1 MNNYKWVFRQNGG
14 TATADNIAGKLFLS
28 DYTPLVRESIQN
40 SLDAAIDKDQIP
52 VKVSYKFGKIEL
64 TEDSPFFELEK
75 WVEGGMEKF
84 PDKDKR
90 TYKNLRNIKDT
101 LSSIKRK
108 GVISFLEVSDENTTG
123 MDYTT
128 DKRKQSGTK
137 FYSFAKSLGNSS
149 KAQKNT
155 SAGSH
160 GVGKVVFQKISK
172 LNTIFVSS
180 KSTEDDQELFEG
192 VSELCTSL
200 IDDKEYEYRG
210 YFCINDDQEPTTEHV
225 KIPTPFQRNTY
236 GTSVFVMGVEDE
248 EEQQIKH
255 LREIEKAVVDN
266 FWLSILQDKLVVQ
279 IGDTE
284 IKSENIIDLA
294 NKVYGNP
301 ELYNTNNSTDTRKY
315 IEAVY
320 LQGTDNKHIYEW
332 DDKSPELGL
341 VHLYILKDKNGEN
354 CIQCMRETRML
365 IKTERYP
372 NYGFYG
378 VFVCDGIEGNKNL
391 RNSENAEHNQWNSN
405 ECEDYT
411 DRVYALRTIKAINKF
426 INGKLQDIFGG
437 GSSGKSDIKGAEQF
451 LYMNVTQDELED
463 PEMEVIL
470 GKTKGELQDKEG
482 SRQTS
487 LFEDLHL
494 SKPQE
499 ERHGHIIVEESC
511 KVSIDEE
518 GDLLGGK
525 TDLPHNP
532 LPGPPPPPNPDIIE
546 HTYKRD
552 EEGINGRFIR
562 PIKVKYRPFFQK
574 EGDTTFHYI
583 SITPN
588 ENCGEAAIELI
599 VKGDEDNDMIFIE
612 DTSLGEPLENK
623 ITGLTFQQNQRLLL
637 KIKFEDNL
645 PHPITLKAYEYKK

>member
-1 MNNYKWVFRQNGG
+1 MNDYRWVFRQNGG

-40 SLDAAIDKDQIP
+40 SLDAAIDKDHIP
-52 VKVSYKFGKIEL
+52 VKVSYKFGKLEIPAN
-64 TEDSPFFELEK
+64 SPFFELEK
-75 WVEGGMEKF
+75 MVDGGMEKF
-84 PDKDKR
+84 PDKEKR
-90 TYKNLRNIKDT
+90 TYKNLRNIKET
-101 LSSIKRK
+101 LSNIKRK
-108 GVISFLEVSDENTTG
+108 GVLYFLEVSDENTTG

-149 KAQKNT
+149 KAQKNI

-180 KSTEDDQELFEG
+180 KSTEDDKELFEG

-200 IDDKEYEYRG
+200 INDIEYEYRG
-210 YFCINDDQEPTTEHV
+210 YYCINDNQEPTTEHE
-225 KIPTPFQRNTY
+225 KIPIPFQRHTY
-236 GTSVFVMGVEDE
+236 GTSVFVMGVDDD
-248 EEQQIKH
+248 EEQQKKH

-266 FWLSILQDKLVVQ
+266 FWLSILQEKLVVQ
-279 IGDTE
+279 IGETE
-284 IKSENIIDLA
+284 IKSETIIDLA
-294 NKVYGNP
+294 EKVYSHP
-301 ELYNTNNSTDTRKY
+301 DLYQTCNSTDTRKY

-320 LQGTDNKHIYEW
+320 LKETDNKHIYKR
-332 DDKSPELGL
+332 DDKIPELGL

-354 CIQCMRETRML
+354 SIQCMRETRML
-365 IKTERYP
+365 IKTDKYP

-405 ECEDYT
+405 ECEDST
-411 DRVYALRTIKAINKF
+411 DRINALRTIRSINKF
-426 INGKLQDIFGG
+426 ISSNLQEIFGG
-437 GSSGKSDIKGAEQF
+437 GSSGKTDIKGAEQF
-451 LYMNVTQDELED
+451 LYMNVSLDELED

-525 TDLPHNP
+525 TDIPHNP
-532 LPGPPPPPNPDIIE
+532 LPGPTPPPNPDNID

-552 EEGINGRFIR
+552 EDGVNGRFVR

-574 EGDTTFHYI
+574 EGSVTYHFI
-583 SITPN
+583 SITPT
-588 ENCGEAAIELI
+588 ENCAEAAIELI
-599 VKGDEDNDMIFIE
+599 VKGDEDNDMIYIE
-612 DTSLGEPLENK
+612 NSSFGEPHENK
-623 ITGLTFQQNQRLLL
+623 ITGLVFKQDQRLLL